1 MRRFLLTH
9 EHALCRA
16 LTLAAFM
23 CVSLPI
29 RQAGA
34 DELLGAYIG
43 GAVGQSHVEA
53 TGQQVDVGGS
63 VYRDTGRFDETHS
76 AYKLMLGIRP
86 IPLLGAEL
94 AYMDLGHPSGSF
106 NAYPANVSMKGES
119 AFGVI
124 YLPVPTINL
133 FLKAG
138 LARIQSKING
148 TGYFAPY
155 CPPYALCPLYV
166 GIAPFHLDRTNTGF
180 AAGAGAQYKFGFWAV
195 RTEYERFNAA
205 GEHPSLLSLGVTRS
219 F

>member
-1 MRRFLLTH
+1 MRRFFLTH

-16 LTLAAFM
+16 LTLAAFI
-23 CVSLPI
+23 CFSLPT

-34 DELLGAYIG
+34 DELLGAYVG

-53 TGQQVDVGGS
+53 TGQKVDAGGNVLS
-63 VYRDTGRFDETHS
+63 DTGRFDESHS
-76 AYKLMLGIRP
+76 AYKLLVGIRP

-119 AFGVI
+119 AFGAV
-124 YLPVPTINL
+124 YLPVPTIDL

-138 LARIQSKING
+138 LARVQSKVNG
-148 TGYFAPY
+148 TGSFAPN
-155 CPPYALCPLYV
+155 CPPYAPCPLYL
-166 GIAPFHLDRTNTGF
+166 GIAPFHLDRTNTGL
-180 AAGAGAQYKFGFWAV
+180 AVGAGAQYKFGSWAV

-205 GEHPSLLSLGVTRS
+205 GEHPSLLSLGVTWS